1 MRENVVNRFHA
12 HVKDSPHEAVNFRKI
27 FESEL
32 FGISLKQVSFFIK
45 IIEEFYI

>member
-12 HVKDSPHEAVNFRKI
+12 HVKDSPDEAVNFRKI

-32 FGISLKQVSFFIK
+32 FGISLKQVSFFINLSK
-45 IIEEFYI
+45 SFI